1 MATVASDRAVH
12 AAGSTATAGYSK
24 TSRRQYQACDQC
36 RKSRRACDAG
46 ALRVV
51 NFPFRESDQL
61 DSSASTCEACSNCA
75 RTSKTCTF
83 DWLRTLPLQGLPK
96 GVKRKLESTGLP
108 ECVTNPATAPETNLQ
123 PPYSNGYSSFSDTIS
138 YSQFASTSQSFHS
151 STVLETGENG
161 TTESRES
168 TYVRTGPLAD
178 CPSVSDVHYRR
189 DMNGSQAAP
198 STASMRKVAAAPV
211 RTVVG
216 DVVFSNHSVFGE
228 SAFHNR
234 WNDLP
239 LVHRDSSSTSP
250 GSNSNSNDSSNAMS
264 KIGSSPSLTSISSET
279 SGEDDAANTYSTTER
294 AKRARN
300 PHGYHDSASTDRGS
314 PESTRSKVPS
324 NSSALSSNGR
334 RQNSAPLS
342 TGQLRFADTAM
353 KAMIASGLLRIYHD
367 SFENSLSCWVTERNC
382 PYETEL
388 RDLIPHASPA
398 STAEEAALRLGDNR
412 IFSRVCRLDSAF
424 SLLRGRE
431 LSPMENRAATKA
443 LNAAIMAFASQW
455 SHGSHNSFWKS
466 KEGMSQMKA
475 FKTHSGGLFARSGRP
490 NDPMLTS
497 ECERMIQKTLWHD
510 AKKAIQSSSEIDSF
524 KVILAYMIFA
534 LTQRPIDGTAK
545 STPDAQTSP
554 ADSST
559 NSRRGSDNSSL
570 YEPVSQGADPA
581 MDSIVNE
588 EWNPFYASDL
598 EALASP
604 PIYLETAVRN
614 LFSWRRKIER
624 YRRLRSKA
632 NGNYGHGSM
641 GALALKDHQTFN
653 LLFWLGVMCDTT
665 SSAISKRPLVIGD
678 EDCAM
683 IREDV
688 GDSDGVGLGGHD
700 QYLPFNENQDY
711 DHDKRGLWGDYL
723 LSFKWAGPRKTQPR
737 WPCTFDEA
745 ALVLQEAIPVKVLMF
760 RKVAQ
765 LQTLAFRRTR
775 PQELE
780 KCIQDALKV
789 YEQWNETYR
798 PFMND
803 CVSQHNFLDPHV
815 QSWYVILDGHWH
827 YGCLLL
833 ADTISQ
839 IDREE
844 KTMEPQRML
853 RAKFHLIKELRHD
866 NAVAIAKIAQASLS
880 EHKPSVPD
888 NPDFH
893 FVCNGSAILTEPW
906 TDILVRAMGSAC
918 KVFLTW
924 LSSWNN
930 PTNPGHEWVHAHTD
944 YQDLYTQAEA
954 CIQGMSLLGR
964 KSDAANYT
972 AEVFWTRFSQVCSS
986 RRSSVE
992 VFQEE

>member
-1 MATVASDRAVH
+1 MATVVSDRAVH
-12 AAGSTATAGYSK
+12 AGASTGSGYSK

-51 NFPFRESDQL
+51 NFPFRENDQL
-61 DSSASTCEACSNCA
+61 DPSASTCEACSNCA

-108 ECVTNPATAPETNLQ
+108 ECITKPATLPEINPQTT
-123 PPYSNGYSSFSDTIS
+123 YSNGYSSFADAIS
-138 YSQFASTSQSFHS
+138 YPPLAPNSQAFNNTAQS
-151 STVLETGENG
+151 GI
-161 TTESRES
+161 TESYDS
-168 TYVRTGPLAD
+168 TYVRNVDFTKVSAVSALLYPGDLHRGLNA
-178 CPSVSDVHYRR
+178 PSIAPMPNGTAAPVLPVVSDV
-189 DMNGSQAAP
+189 P
-198 STASMRKVAAAPV
+198 L
-211 RTVVG
+211 
-216 DVVFSNHSVFGE
+216 SNHPSSGE
-228 SAFHNR
+228 NATHDR
-234 WNDLP
+234 WKGLG
-239 LVHRDSSSTSP
+239 LIRHDSSSTSP
-250 GSNSNSNDSSNAMS
+250 ASNSNYSSNTTS
-264 KIGSSPSLTSISSET
+264 KNESSPSLTSFSSET
-279 SGEDDAANTYSTTER
+279 SCEDEAAQSDSLPPRNKRTRNTHGYRYST
-294 AKRARN
+294 
-300 PHGYHDSASTDRGS
+300 STDRGS
-314 PESTRSKVPS
+314 PESTRPKAPP
-324 NSSALSSNGR
+324 NGSALSSSGM
-334 RQNSAPLS
+334 RQTTAPLS
-342 TGQLRFADTAM
+342 TRQLHFADAAM
-353 KAMIASGLLRIYHD
+353 KSMIASGLLRIYHD
-367 SFENSLSCWVTERNC
+367 SFENSLSCWVTEKNC

-388 RDLIPHASPA
+388 QDLIPYASAA

-412 IFSRVCRLDSAF
+412 IFSRVSRLDSAF

-431 LSPMENRAATKA
+431 LSAMENRAATKA

-475 FKTHSGGLFARSGRP
+475 CQTHMTGLFSRSGQS
-490 NDPMLTS
+490 NEPMLSS
-497 ECERMIQKTLWHD
+497 ECERIIQKTLWHE
-510 AKKAIQSSSEIDSF
+510 AKTAIQSSSEIDSF

-534 LTQRPIDGTAK
+534 LTQRPIDGK
-545 STPDAQTSP
+545 PDAQASP

-559 NSRRGSDNSSL
+559 NSRRGSENSSL
-570 YEPVSQGADPA
+570 YEPFTQCADPA
-581 MDSIVNE
+581 MGTIVNE

-632 NGNYGHGSM
+632 NGDCGHGYM

-665 SSAISKRPLVIGD
+665 SSAISRRPLVIPD

-683 IREDV
+683 IGEDNDDFG
-688 GDSDGVGLGGHD
+688 GDCHD
-700 QYLPFNENQDY
+700 DHEEYFSCHKSP
-711 DHDKRGLWGDYL
+711 DHDKRALWGDYL
-723 LSFKWAGPRKTQPR
+723 LNFKWAGPRKTQPR
-737 WPCTFDEA
+737 WPCKFDEA

-765 LQTLAFRRTR
+765 LQTLAFRRTS

-780 KCIQDALKV
+780 KCIQEALEV
-789 YEQWNETYR
+789 YKQWNTTYG

-803 CVSQHNFLDPHV
+803 CVSQHNSLEPHV

-833 ADTISQ
+833 ADTIAQ

-844 KTMEPQRML
+844 KTMEPQRRL
-853 RAKFHLIKELRHD
+853 RTTCHLITELRHD
-866 NAVAIAKIAQASLS
+866 NACAIAKIAKASLS
-880 EHKPSVPD
+880 EHKPSVRD
-888 NPDFH
+888 NSEFH

-918 KVFLTW
+918 KVFITW
-924 LSSWNN
+924 LLGWDN
-930 PTNPGHEWVHAHTD
+930 PANPNYKWVHAHTD
-944 YQDLYTQAEA
+944 YQGLYDQAEA
-954 CIQGMSLLGR
+954 CIQGMTLLGR

-972 AEVFWTRFSQVCSS
+972 AETFWARLNQVCSS
-986 RRSSVE
+986 RRSSAE
-992 VFQEE
+992 LFQD